1 MASLQ
6 SWTDAEATRYFSGR
20 AVYTRDFDL
29 AEKALAAGRHY
40 FLDFGEGRVL
50 PRGDPNKPGMH
61 ALLEGPVREVA
72 MVSVNGQKAG
82 SVWRP
87 PYRVDLTA
95 FLHAGRNRLEIEV
108 ANTAINTLAGRSLP
122 DYRLLNLRYGQK
134 FMPQDMEHL
143 QPLPS
148 GILGPVR
155 LVPEESIAH

>member
-1 MASLQ
+1 
-6 SWTDAEATRYFSGR
+6 
-20 AVYTRDFDL
+20 
-29 AEKALAAGRHY
+29 
-40 FLDFGEGRVL
+40 
-50 PRGDPNKPGMH
+50 MH